1 MALTARRGV
10 LIVHLAKIASL
21 YAAAFHVTT
30 PTDAQKVIFWQ
41 DQTYIDDKLKLI
53 LKKTLL
59 LT

>member
-1 MALTARRGV
+1 M
-10 LIVHLAKIASL
+10 VHLAKIASL
-21 YAAAFHVTT
+21 FAAAFHVTM

-53 LKKTLL
+53 LIKTLL